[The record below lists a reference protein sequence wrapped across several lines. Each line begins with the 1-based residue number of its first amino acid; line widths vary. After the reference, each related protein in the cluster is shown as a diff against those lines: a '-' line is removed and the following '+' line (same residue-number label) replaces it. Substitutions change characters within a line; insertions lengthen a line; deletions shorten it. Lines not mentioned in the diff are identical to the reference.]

1 MVSSACILITQ
12 DTMLPGSSTVLAA
25 GTYLDPWDQQLG
37 SLPSAVQLNQ
47 CSPAPLVSV
56 IFFCVFVV
64 LCGMIMINLVVG
76 VILDNFESSLH
87 DEELQVGGAAAWCW
101 LTVHAWLLCM

>member
-12 DTMLPGSSTVLAA
+12 DTLLPNSSTSLAA
-25 GTYLDPWDQQLG
+25 GTYLDPWDPQLG
-37 SLPSAVQLNQ
+37 AVPSAAQLNQ
-47 CSPAPLVSV
+47 CSPAPIVSV
-56 IFFCVFVV
+56 VFFCVFVV

-87 DEELQVGGAAAWCW
+87 DEELQVRASTPRPRA
-101 LTVHAWLLCM
+101 VHEGTTA

>member
-12 DTMLPGSSTVLAA
+12 DTLLPNSSTSLAA
-25 GTYLDPWDQQLG
+25 GTYLDPWDLQLG
-37 SLPSAVQLNQ
+37 AMPSAAQLNQ
-47 CSPAPLVSV
+47 CSPAPIVSV
-56 IFFCVFVV
+56 VFFCVFVV

-87 DEELQVGGAAAWCW
+87 DEELQVRASTPRPHA
-101 LTVHAWLLCM
+101 VHEGTTA